1 MRAAFVASLKEW
13 LAKLPD
19 VSPVGICPND
29 GYGWCECAG
38 CKALDTEADRR
49 DGTVNGRVA
58 DFTKFLADTFKDRT
72 LGNYSYSNF
81 ADFYKL
87 LEPLPP
93 NLVLSFT
100 AFHCQSHRF
109 LDSNCPRNKTFARRV
124 SELKEK
130 GARFYIY
137 DYYSHKWGFL
147 PAPMWKSAA
156 RDFKEWKKA
165 GVEGFLSEVS
175 SAGAKSWDSFW
186 PTFYMAGEMMLDV
199 TRDPDHVIDDWCTA
213 RYGRAAQAMRDY
225 FRIWEKGVCDERCF
239 LKNPEEFA
247 QVFRADAEAA
257 LVAAESADGG
267 NLFVQAARRQYDAWK
282 KNHAERVRYVSPME
296 VSVTSELSAVPI
308 YFTGGA
314 SQVINAANDTKV
326 EMAVADGM
334 VRVRLTAYETQMK
347 NLKHAKSVYTSDCF
361 ELFFADG
368 RHATR
373 TYHFLVDAQG
383 RIEAAESE
391 GKRWNWSWA
400 HHATVKTERT
410 DDCWTIDFTMPLSD
424 VAVGP
429 GESFGFT
436 LIRNRYA
443 GGRWEITGTPAGGAF
458 FNTSRYIRAR
468 IKDASS
474 AQ

>member
-1 MRAAFVASLKEW
+1 
-13 LAKLPD
+13 
-19 VSPVGICPND
+19 
-29 GYGWCECAG
+29 
-38 CKALDTEADRR
+38 
-49 DGTVNGRVA
+49 
-58 DFTKFLADTFKDRT
+58 
-72 LGNYSYSNF
+72 
-81 ADFYKL
+81 
-87 LEPLPP
+87 
-93 NLVLSFT
+93 
-100 AFHCQSHRF
+100 
-109 LDSNCPRNKTFARRV
+109 
-124 SELKEK
+124 
-130 GARFYIY
+130 
-137 DYYSHKWGFL
+137 
-147 PAPMWKSAA
+147 
-156 RDFKEWKKA
+156 
-165 GVEGFLSEVS
+165 
-175 SAGAKSWDSFW
+175 
-186 PTFYMAGEMMLDV
+186 
-199 TRDPDHVIDDWCTA
+199 
-213 RYGRAAQAMRDY
+213 
-225 FRIWEKGVCDERCF
+225 

-247 QVFRADAEAA
+247 HVFRADAEAA
-257 LVAAESADGG
+257 LVAAEAADGG

-282 KNHAERVRYVSPME
+282 KNLAERVRYVSPME

-326 EMAVADGM
+326 EMAVADGK